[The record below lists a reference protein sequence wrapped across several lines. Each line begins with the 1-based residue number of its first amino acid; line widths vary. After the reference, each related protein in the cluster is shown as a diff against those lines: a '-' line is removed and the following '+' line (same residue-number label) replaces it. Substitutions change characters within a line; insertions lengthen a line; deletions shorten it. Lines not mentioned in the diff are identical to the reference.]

1 MPGDSCIF
9 QLLSIVHEIN
19 SSLDCNPTIH
29 VRGVFPDISKAFD
42 KRWHEGLLFKLES
55 YGIEGELLN
64 LFKDYLQ
71 ERQHRVVL
79 NGQSCSW
86 ETIKAGVPQG
96 SVLGPLLFLIY
107 TNDLNDGLSST
118 CKIFADDTSLFSF
131 ARYMYVLCDELNSD
145 LKTISDWAL
154 S

>member
-1 MPGDSCIF
+1 MTWGT
-9 QLLSIVHEIN
+9 
-19 SSLDCNPTIH
+19 SLQT
-29 VRGVFPDISKAFD
+29 GT
-42 KRWHEGLLFKLES
+42 

-96 SVLGPLLFLIY
+96 SVLGPFLFLIY

-118 CKIFADDTSLFSF
+118 FKIFADDTSLFSF